1 MRTAV
6 VLMTIA
12 CSSHADIIGFCKKIF
27 LGMSNSATITEPSKP
42 PSDWVQVQGNFI
54 YKGMIVTGVVNY
66 PEKLVFSNLGIL
78 PNRDANYNLEYFN
91 IFKNKNILSLGEGY
105 NTIALSLRKNGFQ
118 ATAVDLWYAHP
129 ETIPDKD
136 DYRREITPKTI
147 LEEYK
152 KFPGS
157 IVAADARKLPF
168 ANESQGVVLSHN
180 LVNNLTVADQKRV
193 MMESIR
199 VLQAN
204 GEARHFGF
212 ENEEQTKSMVQFLE
226 KTYGSSLEISSES
239 KTEEIFHTVYG
250 RQEVTAYL
258 IKMIK
263 KEKTP
268 DTVEVTFLP
277 EEELKEK
284 PKTKFDFQKAP
295 ANPYR
300 PKGGPPPG
308 FTIRE

>member
-1 MRTAV
+1 MRIAV

-12 CSSHADIIGFCKKIF
+12 WSSHADIIGLCKKLF
-27 LGMSNSATITEPSKP
+27 LAVSKPATTTANKP

-54 YKGMIVTGVVNY
+54 YKGMIVTGVYNY

-78 PNRDANYNLEYFN
+78 PNRDANYDLQYFN
-91 IFKNKNILSLGEGY
+91 QFKNKSILSLGEGY

-118 ATAVDLWYAHP
+118 ATAVDLWYAHTEGIP
-129 ETIPDKD
+129 EKD
-136 DYRREITPKTI
+136 DFRRSFTPKTI

-168 ANESQGVVLSHN
+168 ASESQGVVLSHN
-180 LVNNLTVADQKRV
+180 LVNNLTIADQKRV
-193 MMESIR
+193 IMESLR
-199 VLQAN
+199 VLVVN

-212 ENEEQTKSMVQFLE
+212 ENEEQTKSMIQFLE
-226 KTYGSSLEISSES
+226 KTYGSCLQISYES

-250 RQEVTAYL
+250 RQDVTAYL
-258 IKMIK
+258 IKIIK

-268 DTVEVTFLP
+268 EKIDVTFPP

-284 PKTKFDFQKAP
+284 AKTKFDFQKAP
-295 ANPYR
+295 VNPYR